1 MRPLSAIGAK
11 SIRVT
16 KRGTPILAALSSI
29 PTLTTVGIASPT
41 PSVEELTPRHKKPR
55 TRDKQKKK
63 ADSRSS
69 SIWDD
74 DGVALAHAQDVFSAD
89 DTKVFSKVSA
99 NEVMG
104 HHLHKLVEV
113 PVQVYIFCSSF
124 LFLFSF
130 FVKYICIFF
139 SGVRRESLYY
149 FRVPSSR
156 GQGRVCVDPC
166 ENLGGKKF
174 EIEERAD
181 IYPERGQPDQ
191 GKVKTL
197 TDDLR
202 TERQFTAARENIKG
216 IVAKAVEGFL
226 QTKEYNTVLFNW
238 YFKGFELLRRYF
250 IKHPSGVDLEKL
262 DI

>member
-1 MRPLSAIGAK
+1 MFISVRFVSIDPFVYTWISINKCFPLAEMTMKFNKDMYAWMKSKKDEPLFAIGAK

-16 KRGTPILAALSSI
+16 KRGTPILAALPST

-41 PSVEELTPRHKKPR
+41 PSVEELTPQHKKPR
-55 TRDKQKKK
+55 TGDKRKKK

-104 HHLHKLVEV
+104 HHLHKLVQV
-113 PVQVYIFCSSF
+113 PMQVYIFRLSF

-139 SGVRRESLYY
+139 
-149 FRVPSSR
+149 
-156 GQGRVCVDPC
+156 
-166 ENLGGKKF
+166 
-174 EIEERAD
+174 
-181 IYPERGQPDQ
+181 
-191 GKVKTL
+191 
-197 TDDLR
+197 
-202 TERQFTAARENIKG
+202 
-216 IVAKAVEGFL
+216 
-226 QTKEYNTVLFNW
+226 
-238 YFKGFELLRRYF
+238 FKC
-250 IKHPSGVDLEKL
+250 
-262 DI
+262 